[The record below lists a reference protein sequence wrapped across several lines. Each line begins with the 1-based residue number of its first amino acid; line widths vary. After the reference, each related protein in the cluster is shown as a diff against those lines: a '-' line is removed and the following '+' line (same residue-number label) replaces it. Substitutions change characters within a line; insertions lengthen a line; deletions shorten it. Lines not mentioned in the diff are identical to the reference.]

1 MKTKAKK
8 FSHKLLALLM
18 AVLMAA
24 SCFTGAISAYGATM
38 SSDKTYA
45 DDSIEYND
53 LAWAILSDEQTAT
66 ALLDY
71 ADIMLAEYGPMVDK
85 LLEKLPSSITAY
97 MTWDSTN
104 RLLKI
109 NAFGIIKYNIAVR
122 THSVDEIFQTL
133 ESVRGVLVKFGNY
146 LGDAKNLNFNSV
158 ATNDANGNGWHIT
171 RETASSTEIL
181 QRVIAILQTN
191 SADYNGKDVLGQL
204 LRGDFTLGT
213 LGSLANLDVYSIIG
227 GLLGFSDTSYKS
239 NFVYNIVQQLIFQY
253 TDWYTDEEIANFK
266 SNPSS
271 FKFDEQLM
279 NKLTTELLDKI
290 SVLVT
295 YNQEY
300 TDKSDTSATRYLA
313 IKKEMKA
320 SGSDYATAAAKLGYD
335 PNLVYSDEFLDDDG
349 NPQNVLLF
357 AYGAPD
363 ANGFATSSTTQIA
376 LSNTDNLFSFG
387 YQALSI
393 AWDTVLKGSIG
404 LLHVNDA
411 YDEGHG
417 ANFDNNYYYYFDEQG
432 EWSTSD
438 VASNYTEAK
447 INEWANA
454 VYKDY
459 KFDTAQKFL
468 DYVKQVISYD
478 RTAADDSTG
487 KWSDIDETKLFA
499 KLRYS
504 PLADYGFNV
513 TTGPINLYFSETG
526 TPNID
531 DFFDTQYKNYPS
543 MVAALNDA
551 LVAAV
556 KDLFPQRDNIIGTRP
571 EMATT
576 GTNLTTI
583 NDSAIRT
590 ITTTLVG
597 NACKMVQYTADAT
610 DANILKAFYTKYGTD
625 ATLSEKNLEEAMIP
639 MLVACIGQINLGEGK
654 LEKLIHPSDWDG
666 CKDAEAVA
674 YVALREYLSFSM
686 PKKDYSSLV
695 TVDKDGTINA
705 TLEGTILPMARDAVA
720 YVIEAYVPLTDENG
734 NAWKTETAAV
744 NASTTIFDL
753 LNSVICYYGGDY
765 AMQKDVNKG
774 ERSMG
779 VGALLGLCKSGK
791 SENGASLITTA
802 NTLWENIDLVAN
814 KLMPVLG
821 TLQGKGY
828 AKFDSKDLIWN
839 NVVLSFLNIEDERAS
854 GLCGVSNFIW
864 QLLTIVSAEPIQ
876 STSIVTT
883 VYNVV
888 KDLANGL
895 LGARYDGQSF
905 TTIVPDATSAT
916 PFDDALQVTPLAGT
930 STNSGSTPGA
940 VQKALCN
947 FAEFAGYG
955 TSGVN
960 TYPDSILRGICFALQ
975 AVNSFIPEALS
986 TIGQHQLKMATAS
999 FESKA
1004 VTGATTGKTYT
1015 TPFNITNNSVGIN
1028 ASYVTN
1034 GEVNQLSRYYVHVTD
1049 VKRVA
1054 DDGTTYNVTGY
1065 PTGLIEAGKTATFD
1079 LGVPYSPDSGSDS
1092 MNCEIRVTYD
1102 ITDKSGS
1109 VLYGD
1114 NTVSAYQLLTSASG
1128 WRDTVYN
1135 EDNQFNDAFS
1145 QTNGTDREVNG
1156 IVVHNTNNIG
1166 KDGRLAVTYPHDM
1179 VLGTT
1184 TARNIAEYGLRVHNN
1199 GGNSVFNRNT
1209 RSLDG
1214 IFFYDEIDNFKTNNL
1229 TTAATK
1235 FNDDDTTSVNIGTTD
1250 AIAFWNKNTG
1260 DLLKV
1265 GMYDYRIE
1273 TSAGSGE
1280 FGDWQR
1286 NQVNEATEG
1295 NSTAITYYKGYT
1307 EEEIANIINDAN
1319 AAGKAI
1325 ERRTHVTYTLQEAL
1339 NAKIIKGYHIN
1350 ENGVYDAMYLQNNG
1364 GTINYDNL
1372 FNILSLGVN
1381 GLDGFYVVNKKVT
1394 LDGGGDSYIYP
1405 FAYDNETPLNAGT
1418 YNVKLNLYNSS
1429 QPGYANFNIVIGD
1442 TSSASSLDTNYNE
1455 LSKVMANY
1463 KSSDFVDQ
1471 SVYTEAK
1478 TALLNVLSVQAA
1490 PMTAT
1495 SAIEMSDTTE
1505 LTAATKQ
1512 TTSPTGDH
1520 AFVPYTTSQQSVSY
1534 NVSGKTVTRSIP
1546 ASVKDA
1552 AYVGGS
1558 YDEEL
1563 GTTIGGVAGVYYY
1576 DANATMPI
1584 YSPKPLTSSD
1594 VKDGKDPAG
1603 VEVILAADGNY
1614 YLANAAKYATV
1625 WDTTTYLN
1633 APWQKPTDTQATDK
1647 DNNLLYNQVQYV
1659 YRDAN
1664 GDKCNSTD
1672 AWACKFPETQYTCI
1686 ANTGAADEDGNKID
1700 YRGAITK
1707 ANDKIAY
1714 VLSQV
1719 YANLI
1724 NASSTLYNDISELRN
1739 DLEEVNFDIL
1749 SYNKMVEYAKI
1760 AESKYTVSV
1769 EYTDPTTEKRVERNG
1784 MSYKDAASLMKSL
1797 KNDGI
1802 EYTYTTDSEVSSV
1815 QAKEA
1820 VRLFNIF
1827 ASVVQE
1833 RGYQGD
1839 KLEAEIK
1846 CASGNTYK
1854 TLKATP
1860 ATYNEDGTVKTEA
1873 VITKGVGAVEPRFGA
1888 WDGNTLTNTG
1898 ATKFT
1903 NASWTAYVR
1912 ALAEAVNL
1920 AQYGNGDY
1928 KYKNANN
1935 FNINDRA
1942 NYDAQ
1947 ITQVYSVDCTL
1958 QRAEIALTEYQS
1970 YTVTVTPVEGAVVTI
1985 DGVTY
1990 TEPVSVETGT
2000 TISVDVTAKDGY
2012 TVLPELTINGD
2023 KKVFEDLT
2031 SFPYDIYVDGD
2042 VTITPAVESDAPST
2056 FNVTAPIVVA
2066 TSSKGATVNS
2076 GVTGTYDVTVYDST
2090 NAEVLNKSFDLTA
2103 DANEI
2108 SLDLAPGTYTATI
2121 TSEYALDRT
2130 VTIVVGASDVTGVA
2144 VPMIVCDYNSDGQ
2157 ITGAD
2162 AVVVYSNASGAQ
2174 NAYCDLNGDGQVTGA
2189 DAVTVYSIASTAP
2202 ALPAVTIQ

>member
-71 ADIMLAEYGPMVDK
+71 ADIMLAEYGPMLDK

-97 MTWDSTN
+97 MTWDSAN

-133 ESVRGVLVKFGNY
+133 ESVRGVLVKFGGY
-146 LGDAKNLNFNSV
+146 IGDAKNLNFNSV

-181 QRVIAILQTN
+181 QRVIAILQTH
-191 SADYNGKDVLGQL
+191 SGDYNGKDVLGQL

-213 LGSLANLDVYSIIG
+213 LGSLANIDVYNIIG
-227 GLLGFSDTSYKS
+227 GLLGFSDSSYKS

-253 TDWYTDEEIANFK
+253 TNWYTDEEIANFK
-266 SNPSS
+266 ANPST

-300 TDKSDTSATRYLA
+300 TNKSDTSATRYLE
-313 IKKEMKA
+313 IKKEMNAK
-320 SGSDYATAAAKLGYD
+320 GCDYATAAKNLGYD
-335 PNLVYSDEFLDDDG
+335 PNLVYSDEFLDNDG

-363 ANGFATSSTTQIA
+363 AKGFATSSTTQIA
-376 LSNTDNLFSFG
+376 LSNTDNLFNFG
-387 YQALSI
+387 YQALSM
-393 AWDTVLKGSIG
+393 AWNTVLKGTIG
-404 LLHVNDA
+404 LIHVNDS

-417 ANFDNNYYYYFDEQG
+417 ANFDNNYYYYFDQLG
-432 EWSTSD
+432 KWNKSD
-438 VASNYTEAK
+438 VAANYTEAK
-447 INEWANA
+447 LNEWANA

-468 DYVKQVISYD
+468 DYVKQVVSYD

-487 KWSDIDETKLFA
+487 KWSDIDETRLFA

-526 TPNID
+526 TPNVD
-531 DFFDTQYKNYPS
+531 DFFGNQYKNYPS
-543 MVAALNDA
+543 MVAAFNDA
-551 LVAAV
+551 LVAVV
-556 KDLFPQRDNIIGTRP
+556 KDIFPERDNIIGTRP

-576 GTNLTTI
+576 GTKLTTI

-590 ITTTLVG
+590 VTTTLVG

-610 DANILKAFYTKYGTD
+610 DANILKAFYTKYGEN
-625 ATLSEKNLEEAMIP
+625 ATLTEKNLEEAMIP
-639 MLVACIGQINLGEGK
+639 MLVACIGQVNLGEGK
-654 LEKLIHPSDWDG
+654 LERLIHPTEWDG

-674 YVALREYLSFSM
+674 YVALKEYLSYSM

-695 TVDKDGTINA
+695 TIGKDGTINA

-734 NAWKTETAAV
+734 NTWKTETAAV

-765 AMQKDVNKG
+765 AMQKNVNKG

-802 NTLWENIDLVAN
+802 NTLWQNVDLIAN

-839 NVVLSFLNIEDERAS
+839 NVVLSFLNIGDERAS
-854 GLCGVSNFIW
+854 GFCGVSNFVW

-876 STSIVTT
+876 STPIVTT
-883 VYNVV
+883 VYNLV

-905 TTIVPDATSAT
+905 TTIIPDATSAT
-916 PFDDALQVTPLAGT
+916 PFDDVLQVKVLAGT
-930 STNSGSTPGA
+930 STKSGSTPGA
-940 VQKALCN
+940 IQKALCN

-960 TYPDSILRGICFALQ
+960 TYPDSIIRGICFALQ
-975 AVNSFIPEALS
+975 AVNSFVPDALS

-999 FESKA
+999 FEKNA
-1004 VTGATTGKTYT
+1004 VTGASVGQPYT
-1015 TPFNITNNSVGIN
+1015 TKFNITNNSVGIN

-1034 GEVNQLSRYYVHVTD
+1034 GEVKQLSRYYVKVTD

-1054 DDGTTYNVTGY
+1054 DNGSTENITGY
-1065 PTGLIEAGKTATFD
+1065 PTGLIEAGKTASFD
-1079 LGVPYSPDSGSDS
+1079 LTVKYSPDAGADS

-1102 ITDKSGS
+1102 ITDKSGN
-1109 VLYGD
+1109 VLYGG

-1135 EDNQFNDAFS
+1135 EDNKFNDAFS
-1145 QTNGTDREVNG
+1145 QTDGTDREVNG
-1156 IVVHNTNNIG
+1156 VVVHNADKIG
-1166 KDGRLAVTYPHDM
+1166 RGELLAVTYPQDM

-1184 TARNIAEYGLRVHNN
+1184 TARTISEYGFRVHNN
-1199 GGNSVFNRNT
+1199 GGNTVFNRNT

-1214 IFFYDEIDNFKTNNL
+1214 VFFYDEIDNFKTNNL

-1235 FNDDDTTSVNIGTTD
+1235 FNDDDTTTVKIDSGN

-1273 TSAGSGE
+1273 TAAGSGVY
-1280 FGDWQR
+1280 GDWQR
-1286 NQVNEATEG
+1286 NQVTEATEG
-1295 NSTAITYYKGYT
+1295 NSGAITYYKGYT
-1307 EEEIANIINDAN
+1307 EEELATIITN
-1319 AAGKAI
+1319 ASAQGKAI

-1339 NAKIIKGYHIN
+1339 DAKIIKGYHIN
-1350 ENGVYDAMYLQNNG
+1350 ENGVYDAMYLQTNG

-1381 GLDGFYVVNKKVT
+1381 GLDGFYVINKKVT
-1394 LDGGGDSYIYP
+1394 INGGEDSYIYP

-1429 QPGYANFNIVIGD
+1429 KSGYAKFDIVIGD

-1463 KSSDFVDQ
+1463 KSTDFVDQ
-1471 SVYTEAK
+1471 SVYAEAK
-1478 TALLNVLSVQAA
+1478 SALLNVLSVQAA

-1505 LTAATKQ
+1505 LTATTKQ
-1512 TTSPTGDH
+1512 STSPTGDR
-1520 AFVPYTTSQQSVSY
+1520 AFVPYSTSQQSVSY
-1534 NVSGKTVTRSIP
+1534 NVSGKTVTRAIP

-1558 YDEEL
+1558 FNEEL
-1563 GTTIGGVAGVYYY
+1563 GATIGGQAGVYYY

-1603 VEVILAADGNY
+1603 AAVIKGADGNY
-1614 YLANAAKYATV
+1614 YLANSVKYATV
-1625 WDTTTYLN
+1625 WDTTTYTN

-1672 AWACKFPETQYTCI
+1672 AWACKFPQTQYTCI
-1686 ANTGAADEDGNKID
+1686 ANTGAVDESGNKID

-1714 VLSQV
+1714 VLSKV

-1724 NASSTLYNDISELRN
+1724 NASSTLYNNISELRN

-1784 MSYKDAASLMKSL
+1784 MSYKDAAALMKSL
-1797 KNDGI
+1797 KNNGT
-1802 EYTYTTDSEVSSV
+1802 EFTYTTDSDVSSV
-1815 QAKEA
+1815 QAQEA

-1839 KLEAEIK
+1839 KLEDEIK

-1860 ATYNEDGTVKTEA
+1860 ATYNEDGSVKSEA

-1888 WDGNTLTNTG
+1888 WDGNTLSNTG

-1903 NASWTAYVR
+1903 KASWDAYVR
-1912 ALAEAVNL
+1912 ALADAVKL

-1947 ITQVYSVDCTL
+1947 ITQVYSVDCAL
-1958 QRAEIALTEYQS
+1958 QRAELALTEYQS
-1970 YTVTVTPVEGAVVTI
+1970 YTVTVTPVKGAVVTI
-1985 DGVTY
+1985 NGEPY
-1990 TEPVSVETGT
+1990 TAPVSVETGS
-2000 TISVDVTAKDGY
+2000 TISVNVTAENGY
-2012 TVLPELTINGD
+2012 TVLPELTVNGD

-2031 SFPYDIYVDGD
+2031 SFPYDVYVDGD
-2042 VTITPAVESDAPST
+2042 VTITPAVESAAPST
-2056 FNVTAPIVVA
+2056 FNVTAPIVIA
-2066 TSSKGATVNS
+2066 TSSKGATENT
-2076 GVTGTYDVTVYDST
+2076 GVTGTYNVAVYDSS
-2090 NAEVLNKSFDLTA
+2090 NAEVLTKSFDLTA

-2121 TSEYALDRT
+2121 TSEFALNRT
-2130 VTIVVGASDVTGVA
+2130 VTIVVGASNVTGVA
-2144 VPMIVCDYNSDGQ
+2144 VPMIVCDFDSNGGISG
-2157 ITGAD
+2157 TD
-2162 AVVVYSNASGAQ
+2162 ATYVYSAASKAYNAAF
-2174 NAYCDLNGDGQVTGA
+2174 DLDGNGGVTGT
-2189 DAVTVYSIASTAP
+2189 DATYVYACAAGTPSFPDI
-2202 ALPAVTIQ
+2202 TIQ